1 MFNNQTDCQPL
12 HPEIVN
18 EIISKMISFDKIIDL
33 SDFFKVMGDSTRLK
47 ILITLVHGECCV
59 NDIACIVN
67 ISQSAVS
74 HQLKI
79 LRTSKLIKSR
89 RKGRQVYYS
98 LDDEH
103 IETILNTAIEHVNE
117 RD

>member
-12 HPEIVN
+12 HPEVVN
-18 EIISKMISFDKIIDL
+18 DIISKMISFDKIIDL

-59 NDIACIVN
+59 NDIACIAN

-103 IETILNTAIEHVNE
+103 VQTILSTAIEHVSENE
-117 RD
+117 